1 MCPIHRRE
9 RLDTELE
16 RRFTQLANPLV
27 VRMCGANIDRETVE
41 NVGRAGFTDM
51 RVDALWL
58 DILKQIEA
66 RAPGS

>member
-1 MCPIHRRE
+1 M
-9 RLDTELE
+9 
-16 RRFTQLANPLV
+16 QLANPLV

-41 NVGRAGFTDM
+41 NVGRTGFTDM
-51 RVDALWL
+51 HVDALWL